1 CAPGQ
6 FGDDCNQT
14 CSVGCENICDLNTG
28 NCTCRQGW
36 DGPTCETCAT
46 GYYNKSESG
55 DPTPGN
61 CSSCGSGCSD
71 TCNGQSGYCTCR
83 PGWELPRCD
92 RRCDGT
98 CDAVIGNCTCGPQWI
113 QPNSCSPGFYG
124 ETCFSP
130 CTNCAGN
137 GICSKQ
143 TGECETGCVEGWT
156 GPTCAQP
163 LMDEDEQNIAP
174 IAGGVVGAVLV
185 LAVVVVIIIVFRRR
199 RQRAGSKASY
209 GEVSDGGK
217 DLSEESSKGLPMEAP
232 HQSNSKPTGAVKPMK
247 RADTS
252 QKSTSAGHVDMN
264 SGVDG
269 NLYANIPRPSNNNN
283 NAVTSAPNTQ
293 NVPSRGTANAAN
305 TRPSSSAPRRDVLY
319 ENVTLPARS
328 GQASQP
334 ARPAQA
340 SPPPV
345 GPKPVAHP
353 AVSNKRSQG
362 DDMPELDDDDAY
374 NSEDL
379 YGSFKSLSSTQ
390 QLDAFQRYLI
400 ACLGSGE
407 LADQFNKLPKGMTRP
422 HKIGLSEENK
432 RKNRFKAMCTYDF
445 NRVILRRPEGDN
457 SSDYINATYIT
468 GADREKQYIAT
479 QGPRVNTIDDLW
491 WMVWQEGINQIV
503 MLANLQEDGRDKCEQ
518 YWPASGKSQ
527 TYGHVTVRAFEEQQ
541 RADYVIR
548 SFLLK
553 AKGSS
558 GERKVTQY
566 HYMAWPDHGVPLAAS
581 LVDYWRYLKGR
592 TTSTVPLLVHCSA
605 GVGRTG
611 TFIAL
616 DIAYDQ
622 ESRGRDVNVN
632 EIVTKL
638 REERCL
644 MVQSEAQYK
653 FLHEVI
659 LEAHTSRN
667 TRIPTNQF
675 DVRFPG
681 TIRLNTD
688 NAVIDKEFLMLN
700 QMGQFA
706 GKPKHTMAT
715 MPENRD
721 KNRNM
726 DALPDD
732 DHVVY
737 LSAYVRGRN
746 QYINAVYLSSFQQQ
760 KGFVLTQLPIP
771 DNTLVDFWRLVEGC
785 GVSTVISIGSEEEEK
800 TVTRA
805 GEVLN
810 IGPYK
815 VTLTTSTALNEH
827 VSSYKLAFKTPS
839 EDRSREVELLH
850 YRNWAGEV
858 PGDTS
863 SLLQLVD
870 TVKAKQTDDVTT
882 SAKGAKPDDIKSPV
896 VVQCID
902 GAARSG
908 LFCALYDV
916 ISRVTYDEEVDVY
929 LTAREVQRIRPQ
941 AVATQTQYRYLYQA
955 LQEYIRHL
963 DVYQNV

>member
-1 CAPGQ
+1 MSSKGDNSDILVCTQTAKRVDGVPTVNVTVHNNAVERVTGARGRVRVVKATLLLQTAQNARPVSGETVLRSVVGVKTKRYATQGLASVEMDVSMDGQ
-6 FGDDCNQT
+6 VPCVLKNAWYGAAADDWFSATEVSGDDQVVPI
-14 CSVGCENICDLNTG
+14 SAGVG
-28 NCTCRQGW
+28 
-36 DGPTCETCAT
+36 A
-46 GYYNKSESG
+46 
-55 DPTPGN
+55 
-61 CSSCGSGCSD
+61 
-71 TCNGQSGYCTCR
+71 
-83 PGWELPRCD
+83 
-92 RRCDGT
+92 
-98 CDAVIGNCTCGPQWI
+98 
-113 QPNSCSPGFYG
+113 
-124 ETCFSP
+124 
-130 CTNCAGN
+130 
-137 GICSKQ
+137 
-143 TGECETGCVEGWT
+143 
-156 GPTCAQP
+156 
-163 LMDEDEQNIAP
+163 
-174 IAGGVVGAVLV
+174 AVLV
-185 LAVVVVIIIVFRRR
+185 VIIVIVVIIIFRRR
-199 RQRAGSKASY
+199 RQRKRSPQEFDDGATDTMRDSSPLK
-209 GEVSDGGK
+209 SDG
-217 DLSEESSKGLPMEAP
+217 SSTGLMTMGP
-232 HQSNSKPTGAVKPMK
+232 QSVNSKPQVAVKPMSHVSSA
-247 RADTS
+247 RNSENVTS
-252 QKSTSAGHVDMN
+252 GGPVYSNIAAVNAASSMNGNPQRTQNAETTIST
-264 SGVDG
+264 
-269 NLYANIPRPSNNNN
+269 NLSNKQPTTAPPRPSGR
-283 NAVTSAPNTQ
+283 
-293 NVPSRGTANAAN
+293 NV
-305 TRPSSSAPRRDVLY
+305 VY
-319 ENVTLPARS
+319 ENVAILSTE
-328 GQASQP
+328 P

-340 SPPPV
+340 SPPPI

-353 AVSNKRSQG
+353 AVTNKRSQG
-362 DDMPELDDDDAY
+362 DDMPELDDDDEY

-407 LADQFNKLPKGMTRP
+407 LADQFDKLPKGMTRP

-457 SSDYINATYIT
+457 SSDYINATYIN

-491 WMVWQEGINQIV
+491 WMVWQEGITQIV
-503 MLANLQEDGRDKCEQ
+503 MLANLQEDGKDKCEQ

-527 TYGHVTVRAFEEQQ
+527 TCGHVTVRAFEEQE

-558 GERKVTQY
+558 GERQVTQY

-581 LVDYWRYLKGR
+581 LVDYWRYVKGR

-659 LEAHTSRN
+659 LEAHTSRD
-667 TRIPTNQF
+667 TRIPMNQF

-688 NAVIDKEFLMLN
+688 NAVIDKEFLMLK

-706 GKPKHTMAT
+706 GKAKHTMAT
-715 MPENRD
+715 MPENLD

-737 LSAYVRGRN
+737 LNAYVRGRN
-746 QYINAVYLSSFQQQ
+746 QYINGVYMSSFQQQ

-800 TVTRA
+800 TVTA
-805 GEVLN
+805 GEVLTT
-810 IGPYK
+810 GPYK

-827 VSSYKLAFKTPS
+827 ASSYKLAFKTPS

-850 YRNWAGEV
+850 YRKWAGEV
-858 PGDTS
+858 PSDTS

-882 SAKGAKPDDIKSPV
+882 SAKGAKPDDIKPPV

-902 GAARSG
+902 GAAKSG